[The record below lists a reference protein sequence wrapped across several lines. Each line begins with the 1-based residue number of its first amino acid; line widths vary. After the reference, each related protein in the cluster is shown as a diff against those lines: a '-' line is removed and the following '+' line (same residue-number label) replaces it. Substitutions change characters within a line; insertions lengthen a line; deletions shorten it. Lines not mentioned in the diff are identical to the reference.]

1 MQVRWRS
8 VVLGAA
14 MTAVAGT
21 AGCGAADGSGPAAG
35 DVTAPAGEAAATSSS
50 PGVYGVEVDPSRP
63 DPTDVAT
70 DAPVTVE
77 PNDDGS
83 LPVSLT
89 FADWNAT
96 TAAVEVDGYLAGIV
110 EDGGTCT
117 LTLTQGGATATA
129 EVPGTADATTTS
141 CGGASVPGAQLAP
154 GTWTAV
160 LTYRS
165 GTSTGTSAPAEVTV
179 P

>member
-1 MQVRWRS
+1 MQARWRS

-14 MTAVAGT
+14 VAAVAGT
-21 AGCGAADGSGPAAG
+21 AACGSADGSGPAAAG
-35 DVTAPAGEAAATSSS
+35 STAPAGQPAATSSS
-50 PGVYGVEVDPSRP
+50 PGVYGVEVDPSTP

-83 LPVSLT
+83 LPISVT

-117 LTLTQGGATATA
+117 LTLTSGGRTATA

-141 CGGASVPGAQLAP
+141 CGGASVPGTQLAP
-154 GTWTAV
+154 GTWSAV

-165 GTSTGTSAPAEVTV
+165 ATSTGTSEAAEVTV

>member
-1 MQVRWRS
+1 MQARWRS
-8 VVLGAA
+8 VVLGATVA
-14 MTAVAGT
+14 AVAGT
-21 AGCGAADGSGPAAG
+21 AACGSAGGSGPAAEG
-35 DVTAPAGEAAATSSS
+35 SAASAEQAATTSSS
-50 PGVYGVEVDPSRP
+50 PGVYGVPVDPSTP

-70 DAPVTVE
+70 DAPVTVT

-83 LPVSLT
+83 LPVVLT

-96 TAAVEVDGYLAGIV
+96 SGAVEVDGYLAGIV

-117 LTLTQGGATATA
+117 LTLTQGATTATA

-141 CGGASVPGAQLAP
+141 CGGASLPRAQLAP

-160 LTYRS
+160 LSYRS
-165 GTSTGTSAPAEVTV
+165 GSTTGSSAPAEVTV